1 MDNLLKENIP
11 LWDKQYFILQ
21 RKTIDGYTQ

>member
-11 LWDKQYFILQ
+11 LWGKKYFILQ
-21 RKTIDGYTQ
+21 RKTINDYTQ